1 MKLYAVAPDPN
12 KKLSRV
18 VAKNFYVSPFSNPN
32 DTFHFRLGV
41 PEEKWIVH
49 IDNLTDGKST
59 LLSAIHGERRELT
72 AARLA
77 WYALKYPLLTLRIIC
92 GIHLHA
98 LFLFLKKIP
107 YFPKST
113 PVAAD

>member
-1 MKLYAVAPDPN
+1 
-12 KKLSRV
+12 
-18 VAKNFYVSPFSNPN
+18 
-32 DTFHFRLGV
+32 
-41 PEEKWIVH
+41 
-49 IDNLTDGKST
+49 
-59 LLSAIHGERRELT
+59 
-72 AARLA
+72 
-77 WYALKYPLLTLRIIC
+77 LKYPLLTLRIIF